1 MVDGEWCIVDSAGI
15 IADSSWLIARPPA
28 PFDRLRV
35 TVEDDGE
42 ERFWLIVS
50 IVYSGWQ
57 GKAHSSWLMAIIV
70 DGEKQ

>member
-1 MVDGEWCIVDSAGI
+1 MRIEGDGTMVDGEWCIVDSAGI

-42 ERFWLIVS
+42 ERFWGI
-50 IVYSGWQ
+50 
-57 GKAHSSWLMAIIV
+57 GK
-70 DGEKQ
+70 KF